1 MRLTRYIF
9 PLVSAFL
16 LLITSACHSYKPQT
30 LLSTIPQDV
39 DYLAYL
45 HLEKLSKLVSDEALG
60 YHIEPRD
67 KECLEKLGKYVAWKE
82 ILAYGAGDDLYI
94 TLHVKNADALLT
106 NLRDYADSIN
116 SENGLN
122 YAYLNGWNVAFS
134 EKQIWISQQG
144 FFTSL
149 FERSQD
155 LVAGKGES
163 AADIAG
169 IKDLL
174 QQDFSLYLNLF
185 HTQEQIESVSWLAAL
200 APDLQ
205 EKVRNTHFI
214 VNGSFKEKE
223 LKLDYKLVNNEGD
236 IINDEYNISQKV
248 DKEILNYLA
257 DDCDLVVLQGLEGKG
272 LVQLFSKIDNKA
284 NTKEWET
291 ILGALDGTVAF
302 SASFAPN
309 GAYNT
314 ENWSLVAQVKKGEE
328 TPSMVALLEVLGVD
342 PMQCKRLGDDYIV
355 THPRYG
361 EFYVGARKR
370 IIFAASRPVNKF
382 TPSFESRPITRAIQ
396 SGVGNILLDIPSD
409 GYLSQSIAER
419 HNYHFEGYAALRA
432 ESLGSGKLVLH
443 NDVEKE
449 GNILN
454 GILKALRP
462 IPVDEAKILVQEEV
476 LKHE

>member
-60 YHIEPRD
+60 YHIEPKD

-106 NLRDYADSIN
+106 NLRDYADSIS

-155 LVAGKGES
+155 LVASKGES

-174 QQDFSLYLNLF
+174 QQDFGLYLNLF

-205 EKVRNTHFI
+205 EKVRNTHLI

-248 DKEILNYLA
+248 DREILNYLA
-257 DDCDLVVLQGLEGKG
+257 DDCDLVVLQGLDGKG

-314 ENWSLVAQVKKGEE
+314 ENWSLVAQVKKERK
-328 TPSMVALLEVLGVD
+328 L
-342 PMQCKRLGDDYIV
+342 
-355 THPRYG
+355 HPW
-361 EFYVGARKR
+361 
-370 IIFAASRPVNKF
+370 
-382 TPSFESRPITRAIQ
+382 
-396 SGVGNILLDIPSD
+396 
-409 GYLSQSIAER
+409 
-419 HNYHFEGYAALRA
+419 
-432 ESLGSGKLVLH
+432 
-443 NDVEKE
+443 
-449 GNILN
+449 
-454 GILKALRP
+454 
-462 IPVDEAKILVQEEV
+462 
-476 LKHE
+476 